1 MFDFDVV
8 TGPSDRA
15 KPARPEARRQQMPAP
30 GAAVPPTAMS
40 GDRKDAAVADAA
52 DPRPFE

>member
-8 TGPSDRA
+8 TGPGDRA
-15 KPARPEARRQQMPAP
+15 KPAPPQTRRQQPP
-30 GAAVPPTAMS
+30 SGAAVPPTAMS